1 MISKTI
7 KKIFFVSFFLLYFI
21 THSMS
26 QIITEAWGYQC
37 NSDNTCYIAIKNQIK
52 TNENKEMQTIATAFV
67 QIGLSKQKKMNLINE
82 DDQTYKLTE
91 ENKNIPVL
99 FVNLPLGTDLQKQ
112 PLIKVD
118 GKNLGNLFY
127 NTCNNIDG
135 CRTNVA
141 INENIIDLF
150 KKGKN
155 MTVVV
160 NIFGSSKNFEINFP
174 LKNFSK
180 SYTKLLKK

>member
-1 MISKTI
+1 
-7 KKIFFVSFFLLYFI
+7 
-21 THSMS
+21 
-26 QIITEAWGYQC
+26 
-37 NSDNTCYIAIKNQIK
+37 
-52 TNENKEMQTIATAFV
+52 
-67 QIGLSKQKKMNLINE
+67 MNLINE

-112 PLIKVD
+112 PLIRVD
-118 GKNLGNLFY
+118 GKDLGNLFY